1 MSKRHAIIVLV
12 ALSSSSAY
20 SAEYQLTDT
29 RARAILVADV
39 LTAKCPAIPGFE
51 GLITDYRIAASKLL
65 SVASVDTDLYNQR
78 YSKIINGIKGQSE
91 SEFHADCAK
100 FIPRISDMIP
110 EMRADYDAYMGIIS
124 SEKQREAQKWSNAL
138 GMIASTLSAM
148 GQQAQSY
155 NYNFIPIPSGQVNFG
170 AGSAS
175 PGNYNHYLVNTPGGQ
190 QQCHVSP
197 QGYIFCN

>member
-1 MSKRHAIIVLV
+1 
-12 ALSSSSAY
+12 
-20 SAEYQLTDT
+20 
-29 RARAILVADV
+29 
-39 LTAKCPAIPGFE
+39 
-51 GLITDYRIAASKLL
+51 
-65 SVASVDTDLYNQR
+65 
-78 YSKIINGIKGQSE
+78 
-91 SEFHADCAK
+91 
-100 FIPRISDMIP
+100 MIP

-170 AGSAS
+170 AGSTS
-175 PGNYNHYLVNTPGGQ
+175 RGNYNHYLVNTPGGQ
-190 QQCHVSP
+190 RQCHVSP